1 MNPTHLPCATG
12 PMQGVERLSIVSKVL
27 FDSGRIE
34 LRRENEA
41 LKLEQK
47 RTIDAVKLE
56 QKRTI
61 DALKVKVF
69 WLKHDHLHLQ
79 EHLAL
84 ANDSDDGPNCR
95 CRDCY
100 WNGRF
105 ELANPQNRV
114 LPGVNCTF
122 MPWFEN
128 EIVDFD
134 MTSSV
139 GNYTEVTTHFATHA
153 DGGCD
158 LGRWLLEIET
168 CEHPEHRKVYELFSH
183 FRGLAGMSDQPGD
196 WEKCWA

>member
-1 MNPTHLPCATG
+1 MNPAHLPCATG

-27 FDSGRIE
+27 FDSRLIE

-47 RTIDAVKLE
+47 RTIDKL
-56 QKRTI
+56 K
-61 DALKVKVF
+61 LKVF

-84 ANDSDDGPNCR
+84 ANDSEDGPNCR

-105 ELANPQNRV
+105 GLDPDKRV

-122 MPWFEN
+122 IPWFEN

-139 GNYTEVTTHFATHA
+139 GNSTEVTTHFAIY
-153 DGGCD
+153 DGECHF
-158 LGRWLLEIET
+158 GRWLLEIPT
-168 CEHPEHRKVYELFSH
+168 CEHPEQRKVYELFSD
-183 FRGLAGMSDQPGD
+183 FRGMTGMIDRPGR
-196 WEKCWA
+196 WESYWA

>member
-1 MNPTHLPCATG
+1 
-12 PMQGVERLSIVSKVL
+12 MQGVERLSIVSKVL
-27 FDSGRIE
+27 FDSRLIE

-41 LKLEQK
+41 LKLEQQRK
-47 RTIDAVKLE
+47 IDAVKLE
-56 QKRTI
+56 QKHTI
-61 DALKVKVF
+61 DKLKVKLF
-69 WLKHDHLHLQ
+69 WSKHDHLHLQ

-100 WNGRF
+100 WNGRLQ
-105 ELANPQNRV
+105 LAYPEDHV

-128 EIVDFD
+128 EIADFG

-139 GNYTEVTTHFATHA
+139 GHYTEVTTHFATHP
-153 DGGCD
+153 DGECGFAS
-158 LGRWLLEIET
+158 WLFEIET
-168 CEHPEHRKVYELFSH
+168 CKHPEHRKVYELFQH

-196 WEKCWA
+196 WEKCWV

>member
-1 MNPTHLPCATG
+1 MNPAHLPCATG

-27 FDSGRIE
+27 FDSRLIE

-56 QKRTI
+56 QKSTI
-61 DALKVKVF
+61 DKLKLKVF
-69 WLKHDHLHLQ
+69 WLEHDDLKLK
-79 EHLAL
+79 EHLEM
-84 ANDSDDGPNCR
+84 ANNLYDGPKC
-95 CRDCY
+95 CCEGCY

-105 ELANPQNRV
+105 GLNPDKHV

-139 GNYTEVTTHFATHA
+139 GNSTEVTTHFATHA
-153 DGGCD
+153 WGDCD
-158 LGRWLLEIET
+158 LGRWLLQIPT
-168 CEHPEHRKVYELFSH
+168 CEHPEHRKVYELFSD
-183 FRGLAGMSDQPGD
+183 FRDLAEINDRPV
-196 WEKCWA
+196 WESYWA

>member
-1 MNPTHLPCATG
+1 MNPAHLPCTTG

-27 FDSGRIE
+27 FDSRLLE
-34 LRRENEA
+34 LRRENEE
-41 LKLEQK
+41 LRLEQQ

-56 QKRTI
+56 QKSTI
-61 DALKVKVF
+61 DKLKLKVF
-69 WLKHDHLHLQ
+69 WMAHDHLKLQ
-79 EHLAL
+79 EHLAM
-84 ANDSDDGPNCR
+84 ANNSDDGPKCCCAN
-95 CRDCY
+95 CY

-105 ELANPQNRV
+105 GLDPDKRV

-122 MPWFEN
+122 IPWFEN
-128 EIVDFD
+128 EITDFD

-139 GNYTEVTTHFATHA
+139 GHYTEVTTHFAINEWG
-153 DGGCD
+153 DCD

>member
-1 MNPTHLPCATG
+1 MNPAHLPCATG

-27 FDSGRIE
+27 FDSRLIE

-41 LKLEQK
+41 LRLEQQ

-56 QKRTI
+56 QKHTI
-61 DALKVKVF
+61 DKLKLKLF
-69 WLKHDHLHLQ
+69 WSKHDHLHLQ

-105 ELANPQNRV
+105 GLSDDKHV

-139 GNYTEVTTHFATHA
+139 GHYTEVTTHFATHA
-153 DGGCD
+153 WGDCD
-158 LGRWLLEIET
+158 LARWVLQIPT
-168 CEHPEHRKVYELFSH
+168 CEHPELRKVYELLSY
-183 FRGLAGMSDQPGD
+183 FRTLADINDGPT
-196 WEKCWA
+196 WERYWE